1 VGISPQ
7 VTAIEA
13 PEAWR
18 KARIAIRF
26 ATTSARYEDL
36 GAQALLA
43 DLPAEEI
50 AKQPDVRALDQL
62 AADPQMLALLNA
74 VATTSSIRQAAT
86 TIHRHHSSLPARL
99 EHAQQTLGFPLDTQ
113 DGRFRLRLA
122 LVLRQL
128 RDSA

>member
-1 VGISPQ
+1 M
-7 VTAIEA
+7 
-13 PEAWR
+13 
-18 KARIAIRF
+18 
-26 ATTSARYEDL
+26 RYEDL

-43 DLPAEEI
+43 GLPAEDI
-50 AKQPDVRALDQL
+50 AKLPDVLALDHL
-62 AADPQMLALLNA
+62 AAEPQMLAVLTA
-74 VATTSSIRQAAT
+74 VCTTSSIRQAAT
-86 TIHRHHSSLPARL
+86 AIHRHHSSLSARL